1 MKKLLAVTTV
11 FAVGGTFAAT
21 QADAAQYKVKSGDSL
36 WKISNEFNTSV
47 QALKLENNLKSDL
60 IFADQVLN
68 INESSDTK
76 KSSNNS
82 DATYVIVPGDT
93 LGKIASQYG
102 VSVAQ
107 LKAWNG
113 LQSDLIIA
121 GNTLKVNG
129 SVEAPVSNNV
139 QQATVNQVAANTNYT
154 APVQPVVSKT
164 TYQAPVKNT
173 VAQSTYQAP
182 VQQTVYSAPKQ
193 QVTYTK
199 TQAAPAPRVNNGLNW
214 SALAQCES
222 GGNASI
228 NTGNG
233 FYGMYQFDLQT
244 WQSVGGSG
252 YPHQAS
258 AAEQTKRAQI
268 LYNSRGAQPWPVCGA
283 RL

>member
-60 IFADQVLN
+60 IIADQVLN
-68 INESSDTK
+68 INETNDTN

-93 LGKIASQYG
+93 LGKIASQYS
-102 VSVAQ
+102 VTVAQ

-121 GNTLKVNG
+121 GDTLKING
-129 SVEAPVSNNV
+129 SVGTPVSNNV
-139 QQATVNQVAANTNYT
+139 QQAPVNPVAQSTYK
-154 APVQPVVSKT
+154 APVQPAVSKT
-164 TYQAPVKNT
+164 TYEAPVKNQ

-268 LYNSRGAQPWPVCGA
+268 LYNSRGAQPWPACGA

>member
-60 IFADQVLN
+60 IFVDQVLK
-68 INESSDTK
+68 INETNDTN

-93 LGKIASQYG
+93 LGKIASQYS

-113 LQSDLIIA
+113 LQSDLIFA
-121 GNTLKVNG
+121 GDTLKING
-129 SVEAPVSNNV
+129 SVETPVSNNV
-139 QQATVNQVAANTNYT
+139 QQAPVNQVAQSTYK
-154 APVQPVVSKT
+154 APVQPAVSKT
-164 TYQAPVKNT
+164 TYEAPVKNQ

-199 TQAAPAPRVNNGLNW
+199 TQAAPRVNNGLNW

-233 FYGMYQFDLQT
+233 YYGMYQFDLQT